1 MARAM
6 ARAMARDA
14 TTTRR
19 PLPCRLGL
27 HAYVQR
33 HREDERLRGP
43 DHQVCRRCGKRRD
56 IDTTIIPPGAA
67 G

>member
-1 MARAM
+1 MAA
-6 ARAMARDA
+6 DA
-14 TTTRR
+14 TSSRK

-33 HREDERLRGP
+33 HPEDERLRGP
-43 DHQVCRRCGKRRD
+43 ERKVCRRCGRRRD
-56 IDTTIIPPGAA
+56 LGIDSIVPPGVM